1 MGKRITDWS
10 FGTKS
15 GCAMNRPEIIHEMNK
30 FLLILFVLT
39 ASILSVALWGLII
52 ITILHSINSFTWY
65 DKALYSL
72 GIISIVLMFFSH
84 AFLYQIM
91 YDNKIYALLI
101 KWIKGH
107 DITPWFVLT
116 MGLCNTYLLDLYYK
130 RNKYSKFD
138 LLQYRVNITDS
149 IIVMLPLINI
159 CIYFS
164 IIKSGALKQ
173 KISKRDFLHLYV
185 RGRLIQHIIQSNE

>member
-1 MGKRITDWS
+1 
-10 FGTKS
+10 
-15 GCAMNRPEIIHEMNK
+15 MNRPEIIHEMNK
-30 FLLILFVLT
+30 FFLILFVLT

-52 ITILHSINSFTWY
+52 ITILNLINNFIWY

-91 YDNKIYALLI
+91 YDNKIYTLLI

-107 DITPWFVLT
+107 DITPLFVLT
-116 MGLCNTYLLDLYYK
+116 IGICNTNLLDLYYT

>member
-1 MGKRITDWS
+1 
-10 FGTKS
+10 
-15 GCAMNRPEIIHEMNK
+15 MNK

-101 KWIKGH
+101 KQYFG
-107 DITPWFVLT
+107 
-116 MGLCNTYLLDLYYK
+116 
-130 RNKYSKFD
+130 KF
-138 LLQYRVNITDS
+138 
-149 IIVMLPLINI
+149 LPIN
-159 CIYFS
+159 
-164 IIKSGALKQ
+164 
-173 KISKRDFLHLYV
+173 
-185 RGRLIQHIIQSNE
+185 